1 MSSLLRLGWLPT
13 KELII
18 LLKFSLNDVSV
29 FFLLFLIVDKY
40 HYIVYTLTC
49 GSLEDITQF
58 QTRMSKIHTCFQ
70 T

>member
-1 MSSLLRLGWLPT
+1 M
-13 KELII
+13 IC
-18 LLKFSLNDVSV
+18 FS
-29 FFLLFLIVDKY
+29 FFFYSFLVDKY